1 MAFNRLLD
9 NGFKRLQTIL
19 LQFGFA
25 ASKYEPSPF
34 IQKSDS
40 HTVYLLVSVDD
51 IIITGSSISLI
62 QHLTS
67 QLNSKFS
74 LKQLCSL
81 DYFLGI
87 EVITLSD
94 KSLFLTQS
102 KYIRDLLQMTSMTED
117 QSISSP
123 MASRCKL
130 TKIGSDMFSDPTL
143 FMFVVGAL

>member
-1 MAFNRLLD
+1 MVLKDFRPYYFSL
-9 NGFKRLQTIL
+9 GL
-19 LQFGFA
+19 LQVNMNL
-25 ASKYEPSPF
+25 YPSSRRV
-34 IQKSDS
+34 IL
-40 HTVYLLVSVDD
+40 TVYLLVSMDD

-94 KSLFLTQS
+94 KSLLLTQS

>member
-1 MAFNRLLD
+1 MVLKDFRPYYFSL
-9 NGFKRLQTIL
+9 GL
-19 LQFGFA
+19 LQVNMNLH
-25 ASKYEPSPF
+25 PSSRRV
-34 IQKSDS
+34 IL
-40 HTVYLLVSVDD
+40 TVYLLVSVDD

-87 EVITLSD
+87 EVITLSN
-94 KSLFLTQS
+94 KSLLLTQS